1 MLLAASGLPSDGSSQ
16 SLDSLTTASS
26 MTTSQFM
33 EQAQYIAAI
42 ESEIAKSVMRFPHRN
57 CPSSSCAPRQS
68 SYIRNRQPAKL
79 R

>member
-16 SLDSLTTASS
+16 SLDSLTSASS

-42 ESEIAKSVMRFPHRN
+42 ESEIARSWGWSV
-57 CPSSSCAPRQS
+57 
-68 SYIRNRQPAKL
+68 
-79 R
+79 